1 MAKNSIRVRFRTRR
15 IIGIGR
21 IIIPIE
27 RAANKRGRLV
37 ETQEQV
43 DRRRALR
50 GDVVVLHAGELQE
63 RGLGVVVRVVDDL
76 QAEFGR
82 RHERLE

>member
-1 MAKNSIRVRFRTRR
+1 MAKKPIRVRFRARR
-15 IIGIGR
+15 IVGIGR

>member
-1 MAKNSIRVRFRTRR
+1 MAQKPVRVRLRARR
-15 IIGIGR
+15 IVGIGR